1 MMAMRRGFAFF
12 LTTIIAGAALA
23 QTMPPAVGFSDT
35 GQPARYAMQGIDYV
49 VSGCRSATW
58 GMTPDQARA
67 AIRRDF
73 PQAQIAAVQID
84 PVLKTTRLVARLPS
98 LAPGPGPAF
107 VGYVFGAKTGRLMQV
122 NLDWQVDAPT
132 PAQRDALTAA
142 GAALVAD
149 FTGYYWKIGTV
160 TRGAAIGPRTLIL
173 FAGSGA
179 AGGAVDVR
187 LEGVPYTLHA
197 PSQRPSPPPPA
208 GPALLHVSFAST
220 ADQPDITT
228 IKSGDF

>member
-1 MMAMRRGFAFF
+1 MMRRAFTM
-12 LTTIIAGAALA
+12 LAIVALATVASA

-35 GQPARYAMQGIDYV
+35 GQPTRYAMQGVDYAV
-49 VSGCRSATW
+49 RGYRSATW
-58 GMTPDQARA
+58 GMTPDQVRA

-73 PQAQIAAVQID
+73 PAAPIAADQRD
-84 PVLKTTRLVARLPS
+84 PVLETTIVVASVPA

-107 VGYVFGAKTGRLMQV
+107 VGYVFGAKTGRLIQV
-122 NLDWQVDAPT
+122 NLDWQVAAPT
-132 PAQRDALTAA
+132 PAQRDALAAA
-142 GAALVAD
+142 GAAIVAD
-149 FTGYYWKIGTV
+149 FVGHYWKIGSV

-173 FAGSGA
+173 FAGSGE

-187 LEGVPYTLHA
+187 LEGVPYTLRTPA
-197 PSQRPSPPPPA
+197 PQPWQPA
-208 GPALLHVSFAST
+208 ADGPALLHVSFART